1 MNCVA
6 AAEFA
11 VFLQFQ
17 PVLHGS
23 LVFGFG
29 IVSLLATGA
38 RQSYD
43 ITHKDLLSDG
53 AHDQD

>member
-1 MNCVA
+1 MT

-11 VFLQFQ
+11 VLLQFQ

-23 LVFGFG
+23 LVLGFG

-38 RQSYD
+38 RQGD
-43 ITHKDLLSDG
+43 DVPHKDLLSDG

>member
-6 AAEFA
+6 AAELA
-11 VFLQFQ
+11 IFLQFQ

-23 LVFGFG
+23 LVLGFG
-29 IVSLLATGA
+29 IVSLLTTGA
-38 RQSYD
+38 RQSYY
-43 ITHKDLLSDG
+43 TAHKDLLSDG

>member
-1 MNCVA
+1 MT

-11 VFLQFQ
+11 VLFQFQ

-23 LVFGFG
+23 LVLGFG

-38 RQSYD
+38 CQSYD

>member
-1 MNCVA
+1 MT

-11 VFLQFQ
+11 VLLQFQ

-23 LVFGFG
+23 LVLCFG
-29 IVSLLATGA
+29 IVSLLTTGA
-38 RQSYD
+38 CQGYD
-43 ITHKDLLSDG
+43 AAHKDLLSDG

>member
-1 MNCVA
+1 MNCVT

-11 VFLQFQ
+11 VLLQFQ

-23 LVFGFG
+23 LVLGFG

-38 RQSYD
+38 CQSYD
-43 ITHKDLLSDG
+43 ISHKDLLSDG